1 MIGILHC
8 HLVQVGWSGNSYLQY
23 SAIVVVRLV
32 CSMRSRGIHTHTHTH
47 TQKHPCACDTDTPLR
62 LRDAVT
68 PPMRARAHTHTH
80 THTHTHKHTHTHIH
94 NPHRTHW
101 ARTVSLK
108 LSGRSLALRRC
119 EFAKLLR
126 LASLSARLAS
136 LSASH
141 SVSGSESESARLAGL
156 RAIVG

>member
-1 MIGILHC
+1 MLYRKCMVVYNIEGDRDPALSLGSSW
-8 HLVQVGWSGNSYLQY
+8 LVRQFLFTIFSNCC
-23 SAIVVVRLV
+23 
-32 CSMRSRGIHTHTHTH
+32 CS
-47 TQKHPCACDTDTPLR
+47 PCVLNAQQR
-62 LRDAVT
+62 N
-68 PPMRARAHTHTH
+68 TH